1 MAPLS
6 TLGALCMAAAPAS
19 EDSRALFNK
28 LLALPLLFTAMVVLA
43 ATFSLRPQRRGRV
56 GLIVLAG
63 VVCGFMLYFLS
74 NLVFALGISGKLPV
88 ALAAWTPAAI
98 ALALALP
105 LLLHLEDG

>member
-1 MAPLS
+1 MVKYSNPDLPHDVNADPSGRADRRDVLV
-6 TLGALCMAAAPAS
+6 LGLVFA
-19 EDSRALFNK
+19 
-28 LLALPLLFTAMVVLA
+28 
-43 ATFSLRPQRRGRV
+43 V

-74 NLVFALGISGKLPV
+74 NLVFALGISGKLPI